1 MSCPACALGK
11 GLEFSA
17 EMIVHTGGV
26 KNLDN
31 SGVMLFPK
39 LLVCLDCGY
48 AQFTA
53 PEAELESLAAGI
65 APK

>member
-1 MSCPACALGK
+1 MSCLACALGK

-17 EMIVHTGGV
+17 EMIVRVGGI

-31 SGVMLFPK
+31 SGVMLFPR

-48 AQFTA
+48 AQFTV
-53 PEAELESLAAGI
+53 PEAELESLAVGVP
-65 APK
+65 PK